1 MSFKTYIKRAL
12 LYIIHGQPT
21 KYITA
26 NITYTSPSEKL
37 KDKKIIVT
45 GGGRGLG
52 KAMAKRFVQEGAKV
66 LITGRNEQV
75 LKETSEEL
83 KCEFLC
89 LDVIDVDR
97 FDAFLKEADKIL
109 DGANC
114 LVNNAGV
121 SLHERDYTKVTTDTF
136 NKQININLRGGFFLT
151 QKFTEY
157 LLANKRKGIVLFT
170 SSETGDTVDDR
181 PYGWTKA
188 AINSMVQ
195 GLAYKL
201 ASDNIRVNAIA
212 PGITASDMT
221 GLSSEGN
228 IYFPLNMLERV
239 YMPEEVAEVAAF
251 LLSDAAGCLN
261 GQILVCNNGRTLN
274 PRWK

>member
-1 MSFKTYIKRAL
+1 MSFTTYIKRAL

-114 LVNNAGV
+114 LVNP
-121 SLHERDYTKVTTDTF
+121 K
-136 NKQININLRGGFFLT
+136 
-151 QKFTEY
+151 
-157 LLANKRKGIVLFT
+157 
-170 SSETGDTVDDR
+170 
-181 PYGWTKA
+181 
-188 AINSMVQ
+188 
-195 GLAYKL
+195 
-201 ASDNIRVNAIA
+201 IRNYHPIH
-212 PGITASDMT
+212 D
-221 GLSSEGN
+221 
-228 IYFPLNMLERV
+228 
-239 YMPEEVAEVAAF
+239 
-251 LLSDAAGCLN
+251 
-261 GQILVCNNGRTLN
+261 
-274 PRWK
+274 